1 MIEEERF
8 ERKWVYYSNNSL
20 NLINSLI
27 RSKFFFRYQ
36 FPKRKVN
43 SIYFED
49 KNYSSIIQ
57 NLDGVN
63 KKKKLRLRWYGDK
76 SKIIDPKFEFK
87 NKIGF
92 ISKKKQIKIEE
103 FNELDFPKILNLK
116 KIHDVINQKK
126 FNRKI
131 IYPLIST
138 HYEREYLV
146 SADSSIRA
154 TVDYNLECIH
164 LKNFSQIKLNKNFSN
179 ITLLEI
185 KYPTNLDDLLKK
197 KLNDITLRL
206 SKNSKY
212 IYSIFNK
219 PIYLNWKFF
228 KAFVK

>member
-1 MIEEERF
+1 MLEEKRF
-8 ERKWVYYSNNSL
+8 ERKWIYYSNNSL

-27 RSKFFFRYQ
+27 RSKLFFRYQ

-43 SIYFED
+43 SIYFDD

-57 NLDGVN
+57 NLDGIHE
-63 KKKKLRLRWYGDK
+63 KTKLRLRWYGDK

-103 FNELDFPKILNLK
+103 CNELDFPKISNLK
-116 KIHDVINQKK
+116 KIHDVINKKK

-138 HYEREYLV
+138 HYEREYLISV
-146 SADSSIRA
+146 DNSIRA
-154 TVDYNLECIH
+154 TVDFNLECVH
-164 LKNFSQIKLNKNFSN
+164 LKNFSQIKLNKNFSH

-185 KYPTNLDDLLKK
+185 KYPTNLDDLLRK

-219 PIYLNWKFF
+219 PIYLN
-228 KAFVK
+228 

>member
-131 IYPLIST
+131 IYP
-138 HYEREYLV
+138 
-146 SADSSIRA
+146 
-154 TVDYNLECIH
+154 
-164 LKNFSQIKLNKNFSN
+164 
-179 ITLLEI
+179 
-185 KYPTNLDDLLKK
+185 
-197 KLNDITLRL
+197 
-206 SKNSKY
+206 
-212 IYSIFNK
+212 
-219 PIYLNWKFF
+219 
-228 KAFVK
+228 

>member
-185 KYPTNLDDLLKK
+185 KYPTNLDDLLRK

-219 PIYLNWKFF
+219 PIYLN
-228 KAFVK
+228 